1 MKISGTNKHAC
12 SLYTEGRKKSVFSRF
27 LYFYFWGLRS
37 QFMRANLCLYLTPTL
52 ISLQLENTDEIKILN
67 SGKLWGSAADSTQFS
82 THFNSACRTSCDL
95 NDGLMCECLKMKQS
109 MVYLNNWT
117 LDVSPVNETKA
128 KQRSGITIIIMLC
141 PFYSPKHEEEVKKKN
156 R

>member
-12 SLYTEGRKKSVFSRF
+12 SLYTEGRKKVSSHDSFIFTSED
-27 LYFYFWGLRS
+27 WDP
-37 QFMRANLCLYLTPTL
+37 PTL

-109 MVYLNNWT
+109 MVYLNDWT
-117 LDVSPVNETKA
+117 LDVSPVNDNNDNNV
-128 KQRSGITIIIMLC
+128 M
-141 PFYSPKHEEEVKKKN
+141 PFLLPKHEEEVKKKN
-156 R
+156 RWTNRCG